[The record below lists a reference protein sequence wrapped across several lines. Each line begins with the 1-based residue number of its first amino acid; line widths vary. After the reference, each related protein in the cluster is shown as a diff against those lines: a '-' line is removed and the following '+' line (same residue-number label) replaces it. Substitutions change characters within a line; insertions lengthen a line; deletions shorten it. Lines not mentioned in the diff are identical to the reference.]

1 MPPFGAISLL
11 WLGFTGGFAP
21 NSCPFRTV
29 QLTIGHRRG
38 PIWLYERS
46 PNGASCRTSTNNY
59 AIWVEN
65 PVAIKK
71 SGGFQRGKS
80 DQIDAE
86 RIAQYA
92 YRFKEKAQLWVP
104 ERSVIRKLKALV
116 GMRESL
122 IKSKDSLS
130 KPLKEY
136 QKFMPA
142 TYKMLPKSCK
152 ESLESLE
159 KNIKGV
165 EKQLQELIDSAEKV
179 KQQYTI
185 ATSVKGIGPVTAC
198 QLILC
203 RGEFTKM
210 PTGKQFAC
218 YAGVVPFDYSSGTSV
233 RGRAKVSPWAPKKMI
248 RPLRSTPITAA
259 STLLQVGPPLGTA
272 SVFGL
277 VGPPLGPF
285 PWTLMKGSTGVPFP

>member
-1 MPPFGAISLL
+1 MNNNKYFIGIDVSKDTLDIAINKEAEPQHHLTVSNDLKGMKAFVKKAKEWKIDLKNALFCMEYTDLYNYTLL
-11 WLGFTGGFAP
+11 DFL
-21 NSCPFRTV
+21 S
-29 QLTIGHRRG
+29 
-38 PIWLYERS
+38 S
-46 PNGASCRTSTNNY
+46 NNY

-80 DQIDAE
+80 DKLDAE

-104 ERSVIRKLKALV
+104 ERSVIRKLKGLV
-116 GMRESL
+116 GMRENL

-152 ESLESLE
+152 ESLKSLE

-179 KQQYTI
+179 KHQYTI

-218 YAGVVPFDYSSGTSV
+218 YAGVAPFDYSSGSSV
-233 RGRAKVSPWAPKKMI
+233 RGCPKVSPWAPKKLKKYLPM
-248 RPLRSTPITAA
+248 AA
-259 STLLQVGPPLGTA
+259 LSAIQVE
-272 SVFGL
+272 
-277 VGPPLGPF
+277 
-285 PWTLMKGSTGVPFP
+285 